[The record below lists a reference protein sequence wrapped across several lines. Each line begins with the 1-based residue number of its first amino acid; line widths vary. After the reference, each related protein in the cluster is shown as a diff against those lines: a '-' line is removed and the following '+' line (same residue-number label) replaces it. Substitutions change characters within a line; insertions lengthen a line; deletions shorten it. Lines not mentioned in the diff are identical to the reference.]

1 MNIQQLT
8 LLELDA
14 AARSQTIGRSQA
26 IGRRAELNV
35 RDLCRWASMKVKW
48 LAGKSQTDRNSELFL
63 YTQAAKL
70 VEEVGELHAA
80 LLSRSRLQRIEKA
93 TKFDRETLGDELAD
107 VIICTAILA
116 DVVNVDLAEALV
128 RKMAVVDRRVQAN
141 FEAAG

>member
-1 MNIQQLT
+1 
-8 LLELDA
+8 
-14 AARSQTIGRSQA
+14 
-26 IGRRAELNV
+26 
-35 RDLCRWASMKVKW
+35 MKVKW

-93 TKFDRETLGDELAD
+93 TKFDRDTLGDELAD